1 MRAAVL
7 RYRVMAY
14 VTGVVLMVLVFVGIP
29 LQVAG
34 HPAVAND
41 VGVVHG
47 ILYIIYLVCAW
58 LLARGLRLGVK
69 PTVIMLLAGTVPI
82 MTFIVERW
90 VTRRFIN
97 PALRRVRPGPARR
110 PGRPVAGRPVA
121 DHYFSARPGAPHRPG
136 QVRVILPDVYL
147 ELATDAGVFSPG
159 RLDPGTRLLLEEA
172 PAPPARGDVLD
183 LGCGYGPV
191 ACVLAA
197 RSPGAAVWAV
207 DVNERALELCARN
220 ARTAGLANVRC
231 LSPGDSSLPDRF
243 AAIWSNPPVRI
254 GKEALHALLSGWLGR
269 LEPAGHAYLVVGRN
283 LGADSLHRWLA
294 GQGWPVTRLAARSG
308 YRLLQVDYQA
318 ERAGVSSP

>member
-1 MRAAVL
+1 M
-7 RYRVMAY
+7 
-14 VTGVVLMVLVFVGIP
+14 
-29 LQVAG
+29 
-34 HPAVAND
+34 
-41 VGVVHG
+41 
-47 ILYIIYLVCAW
+47 
-58 LLARGLRLGVK
+58 
-69 PTVIMLLAGTVPI
+69 
-82 MTFIVERW
+82 
-90 VTRRFIN
+90 
-97 PALRRVRPGPARR
+97 
-110 PGRPVAGRPVA
+110 
-121 DHYFSARPGAPHRPG
+121 
-136 QVRVILPDVYL
+136 ILPDVYL

-231 LSPGDSSLPDRF
+231 LSPGDAALPARF

-318 ERAGVSSP
+318 ERAGVSSS